1 MIPLDTVQLE
11 TFAPLVGRSFVTG
24 EVRLELSEVRT
35 LGHKRPDAPR
45 DPFAL
50 TFRGPQGLRLPQG
63 IHHFECEG
71 LGAIEFFITQTGDGA
86 KGSEF
91 EAIFT

>member
-1 MIPLDTVQLE
+1 MISLDTVQLE
-11 TFAPLVGRSFVTG
+11 TFAPLVGRSFVTA
-24 EVRLELSEVRT
+24 EVRLELSDVRT
-35 LGHKRPDAPR
+35 LGHKRPAAQR

-50 TFRGPQGLRLPQG
+50 TFRGAQGLRLPQG
-63 IHHFECEG
+63 IYRFECEG
-71 LGAIEFFITQTGDGA
+71 LGEIEFFITQIGDGA